1 MFCPQGRSDNLN
13 NIRFFGILCMR
24 FLLKTLL
31 LLSFAL
37 SGQTT
42 LASPRD
48 DARLIVQR
56 SVNPEF
62 IDFVEQKLKRQ
73 FVDVY
78 FKPISG
84 QGISINDIER
94 FTDLIPDEDITP
106 FVDRMLS
113 QTVENLLS
121 TYTPK
126 QLASIATIMREDKD
140 VTLNDILSE
149 QYQQKY
155 ILALEQSRSTI
166 ERSGSDD
173 PIVVGLE
180 ELIIQLDAMTESLND
195 DSGKALAQEFAIGV
209 GQIFALVRF
218 NQEIARI
225 ERELDN
231 PVTVA
236 ALKAD
241 GILKFANPV
250 QKQTIL
256 RKLSASESSGSIR
269 FLRPPPAK
277 TQSN

>member
-1 MFCPQGRSDNLN
+1 
-13 NIRFFGILCMR
+13 MR

-37 SGQTT
+37 SGQAG
-42 LASPRD
+42 LASSRD

-56 SVNPEF
+56 GVNPEF
-62 IDFVEQKLKRQ
+62 LDFIEHKLKGQ
-73 FVDVY
+73 FVGVY
-78 FKPISG
+78 FKPLSG
-84 QGISINDIER
+84 QGISISDVER
-94 FTDLIPDEDITP
+94 FTDLIPDEDVTP

-121 TYTPK
+121 TYTPG
-126 QLASIATIMREDKD
+126 QLALIATIMRDDKD
-140 VTLNDILSE
+140 ATLQDILSE
-149 QYQQKY
+149 QYRQKY
-155 ILALEQSRSTI
+155 ILTLEQSRATAD
-166 ERSGSDD
+166 RSGSDD

-180 ELIIQLDAMTESLND
+180 ELIVQLDAMTELLNG
-195 DSGKALAQEFAIGV
+195 DSGKALVQEFAIGV
-209 GQIFALVRF
+209 GQIVTLFSF

-231 PVTVA
+231 PVAVA

-256 RKLSASESSGSIR
+256 RELSASESTGGIR
-269 FLRPPPAK
+269 FLKPPPGK
-277 TQSN
+277 IRSN